1 MVNLERFRKVN
12 EDFSRVADFV
22 TVYIAEAHPTDGW
35 AIEGNVE
42 IANHKNLEE
51 RFAAAQRMIEM
62 EPVDC
67 PVLVDLLTD
76 EANKAYGGMPERLY
90 IVQDGVIVYKGNQ
103 GPFGYKLREVEEWL
117 KKYKGE

>member
-1 MVNLERFRKVN
+1 MANLERFRKVN

-35 AIEGNVE
+35 AIDGNVE

-51 RFAAAQRMIEM
+51 RFAAAQRMTEM